1 MKTNTYME
9 QAKQQLKGKYLKYVG
24 ILFLCTMI
32 MTILNTGLPV
42 DFLVEHPEWYVPYLI
57 VMIILIVSRNTIY
70 FLFIKRVRSE
80 VFQMRD
86 VRYSFAKTGTHIL
99 SALLFEIIQMG
110 ILMVIQM
117 IGSLLPIV
125 VLPLIVIVQ
134 VILASVSVFI
144 AFAIYDGVK
153 GSLNIVNGSF
163 RLLKQN
169 FKTLFLLS
177 LPFLIWLLVYQLA
190 DNLLSIH
197 MITNVNMSVN
207 QMLEHALQSADLV
220 NYAYAWIGLSLLNTI
235 ISCFLLVPLYTAFA
249 NVYEQDYI
257 KLYPFRSE
265 IRTNVIDI
273 DDQN

>member
-86 VRYSFAKTGTHIL
+86 VRYSFTKTGTHIL

-235 ISCFLLVPLYTAFA
+235 VSCFLLVPLYTAFA

-273 DDQN
+273 DDQC

>member
-1 MKTNTYME
+1 MKTNTYIE

-86 VRYSFAKTGTHIL
+86 VRYSFTKTGTHIL

-235 ISCFLLVPLYTAFA
+235 VSCFLLVPLYTAFA

>member
-86 VRYSFAKTGTHIL
+86 VRYSFTKTGTHIL

-235 ISCFLLVPLYTAFA
+235 VSCFLLVPLYTAFA

>member
-86 VRYSFAKTGTHIL
+86 VRYSFTKTGTHIL
-99 SALLFEIIQMG
+99 SALLFEIVQMG

-235 ISCFLLVPLYTAFA
+235 VSCFLLVPLYTAFA